1 MNSDLWYMNIAF
13 EEAEKAYRLGEVPV
27 GAVIVNEDGR
37 VISKA
42 SNLKE
47 SNTDPTL
54 HAEVLAI
61 QRASK
66 EIGNWR
72 LTGCQIF
79 VTLEP
84 CPMCAAAIGQARL
97 KKLYFGAYDFK
108 GGAFSLGYSF
118 NKDRRLNHNY
128 QIQGGLEHYKCS
140 NLLSSFFKERRRA
153 YKA

>member
-1 MNSDLWYMNIAF
+1 MNSDFWYMNIAY
-13 EEAEKAYRLGEVPV
+13 EEAEKAYRAGEVPV
-27 GAVIVNEDGR
+27 GAVIVNQDGR

-72 LTGCQIF
+72 LAGCQIF

-97 KKLYFGAYDFK
+97 KNFTLVLTILKEGR
-108 GGAFSLGYSF
+108 FSLGYSF

-140 NLLSSFFKERRRA
+140 NLLSSFFKERRRS